1 MKEGLCSKILGS
13 FCPIRKELISH
24 RVASM
29 LESLGVENLMGKENT
44 SCITIRT
51 RTKVLSIRV
60 SGKTGS

>member
-13 FCPIRKELISH
+13 FCHIKKALISH
-24 RVASM
+24 RMAST
-29 LESLGVENLMGKENT
+29 LESLGVENHTGKENT
-44 SCITIRT
+44 SCTTIRT